1 MCAIQ
6 TPQRLGGTHESD
18 SPRAYPFFMSSFTRP
33 SVKQLLAGFKRGS
46 PSAVKCEWS
55 RPLLSLSVQP
65 TGDSAALCSGARGD
79 IWSASRHGEPW
90 PATEFHCTFA
100 KPTWQEGTAFAA
112 VLSSFHFFNENTL
125 SSSYETPQTTTRLPH
140 FTSALWFPVSVTT
153 LRLESIFPQGLL
165 VGLDMFWE
173 NWKLLFCKVILT
185 FFFLG

>member
-18 SPRAYPFFMSSFTRP
+18 SPRAYPFFMSSFTHP

-79 IWSASRHGEPW
+79 IWSVSHHGEPW
-90 PATEFHCTFA
+90 PATEFHYTFA

-125 SSSYETPQTTTRLPH
+125 SSSHETSQTPPPLPH

-173 NWKLLFCKVILT
+173 NWKLLFCKVI
-185 FFFLG
+185 F